1 MKKTKSVELLDQQ
14 QSYVR
19 KIIATTTL
27 VRQEDPELLLRPPA
41 PGKWSVIQTLEH
53 LNSYGR
59 YYLPAI
65 ENAMKESKSS
75 QEWFSPGWLGNYFTN
90 MMLPKNGVVTNKM
103 QAPKDHR
110 PSSDLDV
117 KPVMDEFLKQQNQLL
132 DLLEAAKK
140 KNIGAIRVPISISKI
155 LKLKLGDTSRFF
167 VAHEQRHLVQVH
179 LALQACKS
187 QLAKV

>member
-59 YYLPAI
+59 YY
-65 ENAMKESKSS
+65 
-75 QEWFSPGWLGNYFTN
+75 
-90 MMLPKNGVVTNKM
+90 
-103 QAPKDHR
+103 
-110 PSSDLDV
+110 
-117 KPVMDEFLKQQNQLL
+117 
-132 DLLEAAKK
+132 
-140 KNIGAIRVPISISKI
+140 
-155 LKLKLGDTSRFF
+155 
-167 VAHEQRHLVQVH
+167 
-179 LALQACKS
+179 
-187 QLAKV
+187 

>member
-1 MKKTKSVELLDQQ
+1 MKKTRSLELLDQQ

-19 KIIATTTL
+19 KIIATTML
-27 VRQEDPELLLRPPA
+27 VRQEDPELLLRQPA
-41 PGKWSVIQTLEH
+41 PGKWSVIQTLYH

-65 ENAMKESKSS
+65 EKAMQESKAS
-75 QEWFSPGWLGNYFTN
+75 QEWYTPGWLGNYFTN

-110 PSSDLDV
+110 PPPDLDI
-117 KPVMDEFLKQQNQLL
+117 KPVMDEFLTQQNHLL
-132 DLLEAAKK
+132 ELLEAAKS
-140 KNIGAIRVPISISKI
+140 KNIGAIRVPISLSKMV
-155 LKLKLGDTSRFF
+155 KLKLGDTFRFF
-167 VAHEQRHLVQVH
+167 IAHEQRHLVQVH

-187 QLAKV
+187 HFTKV